1 MKKYLY
7 VIKTTFNDTL
17 QYSSSIIFRL
27 LGFAVVMSVLISLWN
42 FLYSDPN
49 TLINGYSFNQMI
61 WYLLLA
67 EIITFGSGS
76 KVATDEIRNT
86 IKNGNIAYQV
96 TKPYNY
102 IIFTICKFLADTII
116 RFILF
121 LIIAVILGLIFAG
134 PIEGFNFISL
144 IPAIPVFFFAVLI
157 FGMVRILI
165 SLSAFWVEDSHPFQ
179 MVYQKFILIFG
190 VLFPLEMFPKFIQT
204 IIKLTPIYG
213 VSYGPAKLLID
224 FNLDILISVLTSQI
238 ITIIIVSILLA
249 IVYGRG
255 VKKLNVNGG

>member
-1 MKKYLY
+1 MKKYLN
-7 VIKTTFNDTL
+7 VMKTTFNDTL
-17 QYSSSIIFRL
+17 QYSTSLIFKFI
-27 LGFAVVMSVLISLWN
+27 GFAVVMSVLISLWN

-76 KVATDEIRNT
+76 KVATDEIKNT

-102 IIFTICKFLADTII
+102 ILFTICKFIADTFV

-121 LIIAVILGLIFAG
+121 LIVAVILGLTFAG
-134 PIEGFNFISL
+134 TIDGFNPISL

-179 MVYQKFILIFG
+179 MVYQKFVLIFG

-204 IIKLTPIYG
+204 IIKFTPVYG
-213 VSYGPAKLLID
+213 VSYGPAKLIID
-224 FNLDILISVLTSQI
+224 FNLDILISVLASQI
-238 ITIIIVSILLA
+238 ITIIVVSCLLA

>member
-1 MKKYLY
+1 MKKYLN

-17 QYSSSIIFRL
+17 QYSSSLIFRFI
-27 LGFAVVMSVLISLWN
+27 GFAVVMSVLISLWN

-76 KVATDEIRNT
+76 KVATDEIKNT
-86 IKNGNIAYQV
+86 IKSGNISYQV

-102 IIFTICKFLADTII
+102 IIYIICKFIADTFI

-121 LIIAVILGLIFAG
+121 LITAVILGLIFAG
-134 PIEGFNFISL
+134 PIENFNPISL

-179 MVYQKFILIFG
+179 MVYQKFVLIFG
-190 VLFPLEMFPKFIQT
+190 VLFPLEMFPKIIQT
-204 IIKLTPIYG
+204 IIKFTPIYG

-238 ITIIIVSILLA
+238 ITIIVVSILLA

>member
-1 MKKYLY
+1 MKKYLN
-7 VIKTTFNDTL
+7 VMKTTFNDTL
-17 QYSSSIIFRL
+17 QYSSSLIFKFI
-27 LGFAVVMSVLISLWN
+27 GFAVVMSVLISLWN

-76 KVATDEIRNT
+76 KVATDEIKNT

-102 IIFTICKFLADTII
+102 ILFIICKFIADTFV

-121 LIIAVILGLIFAG
+121 LIVAVILGLTFAG
-134 PIEGFNFISL
+134 PIDGFNPISL

-190 VLFPLEMFPKFIQT
+190 VLFPLEMFPKVIQT
-204 IIKLTPIYG
+204 IIKFTPIYG

-238 ITIIIVSILLA
+238 ITIIVVSILLS

>member
-1 MKKYLY
+1 MKKYLN

-17 QYSSSIIFRL
+17 QYSSSLIFRFI
-27 LGFAVVMSVLISLWN
+27 GFAVVMSVLISLWN

-76 KVATDEIRNT
+76 KVATDEIKNT
-86 IKNGNIAYQV
+86 IKSGNIAYQV

-102 IIFTICKFLADTII
+102 IIYIICKFIADTII

-121 LIIAVILGLIFAG
+121 LITAVILGLIFAG
-134 PIEGFNFISL
+134 PIEGFNPISL

-157 FGMVRILI
+157 FGMVKILI

-190 VLFPLEMFPKFIQT
+190 VLFPLEMFPKVIQT
-204 IIKLTPIYG
+204 IIKFTPVYG

-224 FNLDILISVLTSQI
+224 FNLDILTSVLLSQI
-238 ITIIIVSILLA
+238 ITIIVVSCLLA
-249 IVYGRG
+249 IVYRRG

>member
-1 MKKYLY
+1 MKKYLN
-7 VIKTTFNDTL
+7 VMKTTFNDTL
-17 QYSSSIIFRL
+17 QYSSSLIFKFI
-27 LGFAVVMSVLISLWN
+27 GFAVVMSVLISLWN

-76 KVATDEIRNT
+76 KVATDEIKNT

-102 IIFTICKFLADTII
+102 ILFIICKCIADTFI

-121 LIIAVILGLIFAG
+121 LIVAVILGLTFAG
-134 PIEGFNFISL
+134 PIEGFNPISL

-179 MVYQKFILIFG
+179 MVYQKFVLIFG

-204 IIKLTPIYG
+204 IIKFTPVYG
-213 VSYGPAKLLID
+213 VSYGPAKLIID
-224 FNLDILISVLTSQI
+224 FNLDILISVLASQI
-238 ITIIIVSILLA
+238 ITIIVVSCLLA

>member
-1 MKKYLY
+1 MKKYLN
-7 VIKTTFNDTL
+7 VMKTTFNDTL
-17 QYSSSIIFRL
+17 QYSSSLIFKFI
-27 LGFAVVMSVLISLWN
+27 GFAVVMSVLISLWN

-76 KVATDEIRNT
+76 KVATDEIKNT

-102 IIFTICKFLADTII
+102 IIFTICKYIADTFI
-116 RFILF
+116 RFLLF
-121 LIIAVILGLIFAG
+121 LIVAVILGLTFAG
-134 PIEGFNFISL
+134 PIEGFNPISL

-190 VLFPLEMFPKFIQT
+190 VLFPLEMFPKVIQT
-204 IIKLTPIYG
+204 IIKFTPIYG

-224 FNLDILISVLTSQI
+224 FNLDILLSVLLSQI
-238 ITIIIVSILLA
+238 ITIIVVSILLS

>member
-1 MKKYLY
+1 MKKYLN
-7 VIKTTFNDTL
+7 VMKTTFNDTL
-17 QYSSSIIFRL
+17 QYSTSLIFKFI
-27 LGFAVVMSVLISLWN
+27 GFAVVMSVLISLWN

-49 TLINGYSFNQMI
+49 TLINGYSFNQTI

-76 KVATDEIRNT
+76 KVATDEIKNT

-102 IIFTICKFLADTII
+102 ILFTICKFIADTFV

-121 LIIAVILGLIFAG
+121 LIVAVILGLTFVG
-134 PIEGFNFISL
+134 PIEGFNPISL

-179 MVYQKFILIFG
+179 MVYQKFVLIFG

-204 IIKLTPIYG
+204 IIKFTPVYG
-213 VSYGPAKLLID
+213 VSYGPAKLIID
-224 FNLDILISVLTSQI
+224 FNLDILISVLASQI
-238 ITIIIVSILLA
+238 ITIIVVSCLLA

>member
-1 MKKYLY
+1 MRKYLH
-7 VIKTTFNDTL
+7 VMKTTFNDTL
-17 QYSSSIIFRL
+17 QYSSSLIFRFI
-27 LGFAVVMSVLISLWN
+27 GFAVVMSVLISLWN

-76 KVATDEIRNT
+76 KVATDEIKNT
-86 IKNGNIAYQV
+86 IKSGNIAYQV
-96 TKPYNY
+96 TKPYNF
-102 IIFTICKFLADTII
+102 ILFTICKFLADTII

-121 LIIAVILGLIFAG
+121 LIVAVILGLIFAG
-134 PIEGFNFISL
+134 PIENFNYLAL
-144 IPAIPVFFFAVLI
+144 IPAIPVFLLAVLI

-179 MVYQKFILIFG
+179 MVYQKIVLIFG
-190 VLFPLEMFPKFIQT
+190 VLFPLEMFPKIIQT
-204 IIKLTPIYG
+204 IIRFTPVYG

-238 ITIIIVSILLA
+238 ITVIVVGILLA
-249 IVYGRG
+249 IVYRRG

>member
-1 MKKYLY
+1 MKKYLN
-7 VIKTTFNDTL
+7 IMKTTFNDTL
-17 QYSSSIIFRL
+17 QYSSSLIFRFI
-27 LGFAVVMSVLISLWN
+27 GFAVVMSVLISLWN

-49 TLINGYSFNQMI
+49 TLIKGYSFNQMI

-76 KVATDEIRNT
+76 KVATDEIKNN
-86 IKNGNIAYQV
+86 IKSGNIAYQV

-102 IIFTICKFLADTII
+102 IVFTICKYLADTFI

-121 LIIAVILGLIFAG
+121 LIVAVILGLTFAG
-134 PIEGFNFISL
+134 PIEGFNPISL

-190 VLFPLEMFPKFIQT
+190 VLFPLEMFPKVIQT
-204 IIKLTPIYG
+204 IIKFTPIYG

-224 FNLDILISVLTSQI
+224 FNLDILTSVLISQI
-238 ITIIIVSILLA
+238 ITIIVVSILLS

>member
-1 MKKYLY
+1 MKKYLN

-17 QYSSSIIFRL
+17 QYSSSLIFRFI
-27 LGFAVVMSVLISLWN
+27 GFAVVMSVLISLWN

-76 KVATDEIRNT
+76 KVATDEIKNT
-86 IKNGNIAYQV
+86 IKSGNIAYQV

-102 IIFTICKFLADTII
+102 IIYIICKFIADTII

-121 LIIAVILGLIFAG
+121 LITAVILGLTFAG
-134 PIEGFNFISL
+134 PIEGFNPISL

-179 MVYQKFILIFG
+179 MVYQKFVLIFG
-190 VLFPLEMFPKFIQT
+190 VLFPLEMFPKVIQT
-204 IIKLTPIYG
+204 IIKFTPVYG

-238 ITIIIVSILLA
+238 ITIIVVSCLLA
-249 IVYGRG
+249 IVYRRG

>member
-1 MKKYLY
+1 MKKYLN
-7 VIKTTFNDTL
+7 VMKTTFNDTL
-17 QYSSSIIFRL
+17 QYSTSLIFKFI
-27 LGFAVVMSVLISLWN
+27 GFAVVMSVLISLWN

-76 KVATDEIRNT
+76 KVATDEIKNT
-86 IKNGNIAYQV
+86 IKSGNIAYQV
-96 TKPYNY
+96 TKPYNF
-102 IIFTICKFLADTII
+102 ILFTICKYLADTII

-121 LIIAVILGLIFAG
+121 LITAVILGLIFAG
-134 PIEGFNFISL
+134 PIEGFKPISL
-144 IPAIPVFFFAVLI
+144 FPAIPVFLLAVLI

-179 MVYQKFILIFG
+179 MVYQKIVLIFG
-190 VLFPLEMFPKFIQT
+190 VLFPLEMFPKIIQT
-204 IIKLTPIYG
+204 IIKFTPVYG

-238 ITIIIVSILLA
+238 ITVIVVGILLA

>member
-1 MKKYLY
+1 MKKYLN
-7 VIKTTFNDTL
+7 VMKTTFNDTL
-17 QYSSSIIFRL
+17 QYSSSLIFKFI
-27 LGFAVVMSVLISLWN
+27 GFAVVMSVLISLWN
-42 FLYSDPN
+42 FLYSVPN

-76 KVATDEIRNT
+76 KVATDEIKNT

-102 IIFTICKFLADTII
+102 ILFTICKFIADTFV

-121 LIIAVILGLIFAG
+121 LIVAVILGLTFAG
-134 PIEGFNFISL
+134 PIDGFNPISL

-179 MVYQKFILIFG
+179 MVYQKIVLIFG
-190 VLFPLEMFPKFIQT
+190 VLFPIEMFPQIIQT
-204 IIKLTPIYG
+204 IIKFTHIKFVYILTLTEIINYPTLFCKCIN
-213 VSYGPAKLLID
+213 KTQNCLIQTFKSQHID
-224 FNLDILISVLTSQI
+224 YTNHFN
-238 ITIIIVSILLA
+238 
-249 IVYGRG
+249 
-255 VKKLNVNGG
+255 

>member
-1 MKKYLY
+1 MRKYLH
-7 VIKTTFNDTL
+7 VMKTTFNDTL
-17 QYSSSIIFRL
+17 QYSSSLIFRFI
-27 LGFAVVMSVLISLWN
+27 GFAVVMSVLISLWN

-49 TLINGYSFNQMI
+49 TLINGYTFNQMI

-76 KVATDEIRNT
+76 KVATDEIKNT
-86 IKNGNIAYQV
+86 IKSGNIAYQV
-96 TKPYNY
+96 TKPYNF
-102 IIFTICKFLADTII
+102 ILFTICKFLADTII

-121 LIIAVILGLIFAG
+121 LIVAVILGLIFAG
-134 PIEGFNFISL
+134 PIENFNLISL
-144 IPAIPVFFFAVLI
+144 IPAIPVFLLAVLI

-179 MVYQKFILIFG
+179 MVYQKIVLIFG
-190 VLFPLEMFPKFIQT
+190 VLFPLEMFPKIIQT
-204 IIKLTPIYG
+204 IIRFTPVYG
-213 VSYGPAKLLID
+213 VSYGPAKLMID

-238 ITIIIVSILLA
+238 ITVIVVGILLA
-249 IVYGRG
+249 IVYRRG

>member
-17 QYSSSIIFRL
+17 QYSSSLIFRL

-76 KVATDEIRNT
+76 KVATDEIKNT
-86 IKNGNIAYQV
+86 IKSGNIAYQV

-102 IIFTICKFLADTII
+102 ILFTICKYLADTII

-121 LIIAVILGLIFAG
+121 LITAVILGLILAG
-134 PIEGFNFISL
+134 PIEDFKLISL

-179 MVYQKFILIFG
+179 MVYQKIVLIFG
-190 VLFPLEMFPKFIQT
+190 VLFPLEMFPKIIQT
-204 IIKLTPIYG
+204 IIRFTPVYG

-238 ITIIIVSILLA
+238 ITVIVVGILLA
-249 IVYGRG
+249 IVYRRG

>member
-17 QYSSSIIFRL
+17 QYSSSLIFRL
-27 LGFAVVMSVLISLWN
+27 IGFAVIMSVLISLWN

-76 KVATDEIRNT
+76 RVATDEIKNT
-86 IKNGNIAYQV
+86 IKSGNIAYQV

-102 IIFTICKFLADTII
+102 ILFTICKYLADTII
-116 RFILF
+116 RFLLF
-121 LIIAVILGLIFAG
+121 LLVAVILGLIFAG
-134 PIEGFNFISL
+134 PIEGFNLISL
-144 IPAIPVFFFAVLI
+144 IPAIPVFLLAVLI
-157 FGMVRILI
+157 YGMVRILI
-165 SLSAFWVEDSHPFQ
+165 SLSAFWVEDSRPFQ
-179 MVYQKFILIFG
+179 MVYQKIVLIFG

-204 IIKLTPIYG
+204 IIKFTPVYG
-213 VSYGPAKLLID
+213 VSYGPAKLIID

-238 ITIIIVSILLA
+238 MTIIIIGILLA

>member
-1 MKKYLY
+1 MKKYLN
-7 VIKTTFNDTL
+7 VMKTTFNDTL
-17 QYSSSIIFRL
+17 QYSSSLIFKFI
-27 LGFAVVMSVLISLWN
+27 GFAVVMSVLISLWN

-49 TLINGYSFNQMI
+49 TLIKGYSFNQMI

-76 KVATDEIRNT
+76 KVATDEIKNT

-102 IIFTICKFLADTII
+102 IIFTICKYIADTFI

-121 LIIAVILGLIFAG
+121 LIVAVILGLTFAG
-134 PIEGFNFISL
+134 PIEGFNPISL

-190 VLFPLEMFPKFIQT
+190 VLFPLEMFPKVIQT
-204 IIKLTPIYG
+204 IIKFTPIYG

-224 FNLDILISVLTSQI
+224 FNLDILLSVLLSQI
-238 ITIIIVSILLA
+238 ITIIVVSILLS

>member
-134 PIEGFNFISL
+134 PIEGFSFISL

-204 IIKLTPIYG
+204 IIKFTPIYG

>member
-1 MKKYLY
+1 MKKYLN
-7 VIKTTFNDTL
+7 IMKTTFNDTL
-17 QYSSSIIFRL
+17 QYSSSLIFRFI
-27 LGFAVVMSVLISLWN
+27 GFAVVMSVLISLWN

-49 TLINGYSFNQMI
+49 TLIKGYSFNQMI

-76 KVATDEIRNT
+76 KVATDEIKNN
-86 IKNGNIAYQV
+86 IKSGNIAYQV

-102 IIFTICKFLADTII
+102 IVFTICKYLADTFI

-121 LIIAVILGLIFAG
+121 LIVAVILGLTFAG
-134 PIEGFNFISL
+134 PIEGFNPISL

-190 VLFPLEMFPKFIQT
+190 VLFPLEMFPKVIQT
-204 IIKLTPIYG
+204 IIKFTPIYG

-224 FNLDILISVLTSQI
+224 FNLDILISVFISQI
-238 ITIIIVSILLA
+238 ITIIVVSILLA
-249 IVYGRG
+249 IIYRRG